1 MYERSMISMSKAK
14 RRRNKAITI
23 RMNDFEYDGL
33 QEKIK
38 ESGLTQQ
45 SFIIS
50 AIRDSNIASAKEL
63 EVIKDI
69 SRNFADQD
77 RQLRGIATNINQMA
91 HVANG
96 QGLLPTVEKM
106 DEIADMI
113 LEFRKEDDNRWR
125 LIRQSVSPLKA
136 TGA

>member
-1 MYERSMISMSKAK
+1 MGKTK

-23 RMNDFEYDGL
+23 RMNNTEYDAL

-38 ESGLTQQ
+38 KPATIAGH
-45 SFIIS
+45 FICF
-50 AIRDSNIASAKEL
+50 AIRDSNITSAKEL

-69 SRNFADQD
+69 SRNFANQD

>member
-1 MYERSMISMSKAK
+1 
-14 RRRNKAITI
+14 
-23 RMNDFEYDGL
+23 MNAAEYDAL
-33 QEKIK
+33 QSKIK

-50 AIRDSNIASAKEL
+50 AIRDSNITSAKEL

-96 QGLLPTVEKM
+96 QGLLPTVEKL
-106 DEIADMI
+106 DEISDKI
-113 LEFRKEDDNRWR
+113 LEFRKEDDKRWR

>member
-1 MYERSMISMSKAK
+1 MGIAK

-23 RMNDFEYDGL
+23 RMNAAEYDAL
-33 QEKIK
+33 QGKIK

-50 AIRDSNIASAKEL
+50 AIRDSNITSAKEL

-69 SRNFADQD
+69 SRSFADQD

-96 QGLLPTVEKM
+96 QGLLPTVEKL
-106 DEIADMI
+106 DEISDKI
-113 LEFRKEDDNRWR
+113 LEFRKEDDKRWL
-125 LIRQSVSPLKA
+125 LIRQSVSQLKA

>member
-1 MYERSMISMSKAK
+1 
-14 RRRNKAITI
+14 
-23 RMNDFEYDGL
+23 MNDAEYDAL

-50 AIRDSNIASAKEL
+50 AIRNTNITSAKEL

-96 QGLLPTVEKM
+96 QGYLPGETILLGLSDQVGSMRE
-106 DEIADMI
+106 EG
-113 LEFRKEDDNRWR
+113 EDVWQS
-125 LIRQSVSPLKA
+125 IRSSINQQKVTEP
-136 TGA
+136 

>member
-1 MYERSMISMSKAK
+1 MSKAK
-14 RRRNKAITI
+14 RIRNKAITI
-23 RMNDFEYDGL
+23 RMNDAEYDAL

-45 SFIIS
+45 SYIIN
-50 AIRDSNIASAKEL
+50 AIRDSNITSAKEL

-91 HVANG
+91 HAANG
-96 QGLLPTVEKM
+96 QGVLPTIEKLN
-106 DEIADMI
+106 EISDKI
-113 LEFRKEDDNRWR
+113 LEFRKEDDKRGR

>member
-1 MYERSMISMSKAK
+1 MRKANRK
-14 RRRNKAITI
+14 RNIAITI
-23 RMNDFEYDGL
+23 RMTESEYADL
-33 QEKIK
+33 QSRVT
-38 ESGLTQQ
+38 ESGLSQQ
-45 SFIIS
+45 AFIINAVRGATITPS
-50 AIRDSNIASAKEL
+50 DGIAVLKE
-63 EVIKDI
+63 I
-69 SRNFADQD
+69 SRTFSEYVK
-77 RQLRGIATNINQMA
+77 QLRGIGTNVNQMA

-113 LEFRKEDDNRWR
+113 LDFRKEDDNRWR

>member
-1 MYERSMISMSKAK
+1 MSKAK
-14 RRRNKAITI
+14 RIRNKAITI
-23 RMNDFEYDGL
+23 RMNDAEYDAL

-45 SFIIS
+45 SYIIN
-50 AIRDSNIASAKEL
+50 AIRDSNITSAKEL

-136 TGA
+136 MGA

>member
-1 MYERSMISMSKAK
+1 MSNAK

-23 RMNDFEYDGL
+23 RMNDAEYDVL
-33 QEKIK
+33 QDKVK

-45 SFIIS
+45 SYIIS
-50 AIRDSNIASAKEL
+50 AIRDSNITSAKEL

-69 SRNFADQD
+69 SKNFADQNK
-77 RQLRGIATNINQMA
+77 QLRGLATNINQMA

-96 QGLLPTVEKM
+96 QGLLPTVEKL
-106 DEIADMI
+106 DEISDKI
-113 LEFRKEDDNRWR
+113 LEFRKEDDKRWR
-125 LIRQSVSPLKA
+125 LIRLSVSQLKA

>member
-1 MYERSMISMSKAK
+1 MSKAK

-23 RMNDFEYDGL
+23 RMNDAEYNVF
-33 QEKIK
+33 QNKVK

-45 SFIIS
+45 SYIIS
-50 AIRDSNIASAKEL
+50 AIRDSNITSAEEL

-69 SRNFADQD
+69 SKNFADQD

>member
-1 MYERSMISMSKAK
+1 MSKAK
-14 RRRNKAITI
+14 RKRNKTVTI
-23 RMNDFEYDGL
+23 RMNDAEYDAL

-45 SFIIS
+45 SYVIS
-50 AIRDSNIASAKEL
+50 AIRDSNITSAKEL
-63 EVIKDI
+63 EVIQDI

-91 HVANG
+91 YVANG

>member
-1 MYERSMISMSKAK
+1 MGIAK

-23 RMNDFEYDGL
+23 RMNAAEYDAL
-33 QEKIK
+33 QRKIK

-45 SFIIS
+45 SYIIS
-50 AIRDSNIASAKEL
+50 AIRDSNITSAKEL

-96 QGLLPTVEKM
+96 QGLLPTVEKL
-106 DEIADMI
+106 DEISDKI
-113 LEFRKEDDNRWR
+113 LEFRKEDDKRWR

>member
-1 MYERSMISMSKAK
+1 MSNAK

-23 RMNDFEYDGL
+23 RMNDAEYDVL
-33 QEKIK
+33 QDKVK

-45 SFIIS
+45 SYIIS
-50 AIRDSNIASAKEL
+50 AIRDSNITSAKEL

-69 SRNFADQD
+69 SKNFADQNK
-77 RQLRGIATNINQMA
+77 QLRGLATNINQMA

-96 QGLLPTVEKM
+96 QGLLPTVEKL
-106 DEIADMI
+106 DEISDKI
-113 LEFRKEDDNRWR
+113 LEFRKEDDKRWQ
-125 LIRQSVSPLKA
+125 LIRQSVSQLKA

>member
-1 MYERSMISMSKAK
+1 MSKAK
-14 RRRNKAITI
+14 RRRNKTVTI
-23 RMNDFEYDGL
+23 RMNDAEFDIF
-33 QEKIK
+33 QNKVK

-50 AIRDSNIASAKEL
+50 AIRDSNITSAKEL

-96 QGLLPTVEKM
+96 QGLLPTVEKL
-106 DEIADMI
+106 DEISDKI
-113 LEFRKEDDNRWR
+113 LEFRKEDDKRWR

>member
-1 MYERSMISMSKAK
+1 MSNAK

-23 RMNDFEYDGL
+23 RMNDAEYDAL
-33 QEKIK
+33 QDKVK

-45 SFIIS
+45 SYIIS
-50 AIRDSNIASAKEL
+50 AIRGSNITSAKEV

-69 SRNFADQD
+69 SKNFADQNK
-77 RQLRGIATNINQMA
+77 QMRGLATNINQMA

-96 QGLLPTVEKM
+96 QGLLPTVEKLN
-106 DEIADMI
+106 EISDKI
-113 LEFRKEDDNRWR
+113 LEFRKEDDKRWR
-125 LIRQSVSPLKA
+125 LIRQSVSQLKV

>member
-1 MYERSMISMSKAK
+1 MSKAK

-23 RMNDFEYDGL
+23 RMNDAEYDAL

-45 SFIIS
+45 SYVIS
-50 AIRDSNIASAKEL
+50 AIRDSNITSAKEL
-63 EVIKDI
+63 EVIQDI

-91 HVANG
+91 YVANG

>member
-1 MYERSMISMSKAK
+1 MSKAK

-23 RMNDFEYDGL
+23 RMNDAEYDVF
-33 QEKIK
+33 QNKVK

-45 SFIIS
+45 SYIIS
-50 AIRDSNIASAKEL
+50 AIRDSNITSAKEL
-63 EVIKDI
+63 DVIKDI

-96 QGLLPTVEKM
+96 QGLLPTVEKLG
-106 DEIADMI
+106 EISDNI
-113 LEFRKEDDNRWR
+113 LEFRKEDDNRWQ

-136 TGA
+136 TGD

>member
-1 MYERSMISMSKAK
+1 MEKAK
-14 RRRNKAITI
+14 RRRKKAITI
-23 RMNDFEYDGL
+23 RMNDTEYDAL

-50 AIRDSNIASAKEL
+50 AIRNTNITSAKEL

-69 SRNFADQD
+69 SRIFADQD
-77 RQLRGIATNINQMA
+77 KQLRGIATNINQMA

>member
-1 MYERSMISMSKAK
+1 MGIAK

-23 RMNDFEYDGL
+23 RMNAAEYDAL
-33 QEKIK
+33 QGKIK

-50 AIRDSNIASAKEL
+50 AIRDSNITSAKEL

-91 HVANG
+91 HVANS
-96 QGLLPTVEKM
+96 QGLLPTVEKL
-106 DEIADMI
+106 DEISNKI
-113 LEFRKEDDNRWR
+113 LEFRKEDDKRWR
-125 LIRQSVSPLKA
+125 LIRLSVSLLKA
-136 TGA
+136 TGV

>member
-1 MYERSMISMSKAK
+1 MSNAK

-23 RMNDFEYDGL
+23 RMNDAEYDDL
-33 QEKIK
+33 QNKVK

-45 SFIIS
+45 SYIIS
-50 AIRDSNIASAKEL
+50 AIRGSSITSAKEL

-69 SRNFADQD
+69 SKSFADHNK
-77 RQLRGIATNINQMA
+77 QLRGLATNINQMA

-96 QGLLPTVEKM
+96 QGLLPTVEKL
-106 DEIADMI
+106 DEISDKI
-113 LEFRKEDDNRWR
+113 LEFRKEDDKRWR
-125 LIRQSVSPLKA
+125 LIRQSVSQLKA